1 MGDNTKIRKMKP
13 EDIETAIELVR
24 RQKKLNEEFDSSF
37 VVSED
42 AKTGI
47 ERYLSNALKEPDKY
61 IALVAECKKRVVGL
75 IKVDILDRVCYDPK
89 AEARIV
95 EFYVMPEY
103 RRKKIGHMLMDEL
116 NSMLEKRGITLV
128 SAEFP
133 SLNLI
138 ALSFYKKND
147 FRDMVSIYGKQI
159 TKEEEESEGKGVS

>member
-1 MGDNTKIRKMKP
+1 MGDNTKIRKMRP

-42 AKTGI
+42 VKPGL
-47 ERYLSNALKEPDKY
+47 EKYLSAALKEPEKY
-61 IALVAECKKRVVGL
+61 ITLVAECKKRVVGL
-75 IKVDILDRVCYDPK
+75 IKVDILDRVCYEPRT
-89 AEARIV
+89 EARIV

-103 RRKKIGHMLMDEL
+103 RRKKIGRMLMDEL
-116 NSMLEKRGITLV
+116 DSMLEKRGISFV

-138 ALSFYKKND
+138 ALSFYKKNE

-159 TKEEEESEGKGVS
+159 AKEEEEPEGKGVS